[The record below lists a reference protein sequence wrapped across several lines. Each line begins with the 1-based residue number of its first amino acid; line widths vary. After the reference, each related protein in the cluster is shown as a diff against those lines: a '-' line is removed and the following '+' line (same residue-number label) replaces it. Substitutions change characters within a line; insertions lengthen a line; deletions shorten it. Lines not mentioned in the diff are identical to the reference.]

1 MTWLRHLIVSPLD
14 GRGVFLLQYGVFDGI
29 PSGVNINFFLQ
40 IDLDSIQPSTNA
52 FFDGETLEEYELILD
67 EILYDKRKR
76 DIRMGCCLESD
87 SD

>member
-1 MTWLRHLIVSPLD
+1 M
-14 GRGVFLLQYGVFDGI
+14 LQYGVFDGN
-29 PSGVNINFFLQ
+29 PSGVNINSFLQ

-76 DIRMGCCLESD
+76 DMWMGWSLESD
-87 SD
+87 SE